1 MAKGMPAKKM
11 VAKKAVPKPAQVP
24 IFLSGNEIA
33 ALAAS
38 QINYH
43 LMGYYPITPS
53 TEVAETL
60 DAMRAE
66 GVHNINMIPGDGE
79 HGAAGICY
87 GATTAGGRVFNA
99 TSANGLMFA
108 FEQLPV
114 QSATRFPMVFNIVT
128 RSISG
133 PLDIRCDHSDIM
145 LAINTGWII
154 LLASDPQAVYDM
166 NIVAPKIGEHRDV
179 RLPVM
184 VAYDGF
190 FTSHQ
195 KRLIYHFENR
205 KVVQNFLGP
214 FEPTVTSVD
223 PKKPVTIGPYMNDPD
238 LINNKK
244 QMALAMEQ
252 AYRVIP
258 KLFREYGKLSG
269 RSYSMVEKYRMEDA
283 DAALFILNS
292 AAETAKDAV
301 DILRRQGKKVGLIKL
316 NVIRPFP
323 IREVV
328 EALKN
333 IKGLVVADRQDNPG
347 GWGGQMTVEVKAA
360 LQDVPR
366 SKTKVASRIYG
377 IGGKEFFID
386 DALELLE
393 EAVKIAKTKKVDV
406 PYEFHGANPGDKT
419 FRPKHI
425 FKPIAEEE
433 SSGIIKVR
441 EDEES
446 GKIKV
451 SGVVARNLTERP
463 KRVASGHGACPG
475 CGIFT
480 NLNIF
485 MKGLQGHVVVLFH
498 TGCGMV
504 VTTGYPFTSHK
515 VTYIH
520 NLFQNG
526 AATLSGVVEMFEER
540 KRRGEIPEDEK
551 ITFLMVTGDGGHDI
565 GMGPSIGAAM
575 RGHRMIII
583 EYDNQG
589 YQNTGS
595 QLSFTVPLGHQTSTS
610 HFGPYQHGKTTHHKD
625 TAQIFSAC
633 NIPYVF
639 TAAESQFRDMIQ
651 KAAKAQK
658 IAEKGLV
665 FGKLISICPLAWM
678 TEERMSMEII
688 QAAIDSCFFP
698 LYEVEDGIT
707 TINYDPEEK
716 GKKVSVTEWLK
727 HMGKTKHMFRPEC
740 KPELEE
746 FQSEV
751 DRRWIR
757 LKEMHKNPYL

>member
-1 MAKGMPAKKM
+1 
-11 VAKKAVPKPAQVP
+11 
-24 IFLSGNEIA
+24 
-33 ALAAS
+33 
-38 QINYH
+38 
-43 LMGYYPITPS
+43 
-53 TEVAETL
+53 
-60 DAMRAE
+60 
-66 GVHNINMIPGDGE
+66 
-79 HGAAGICY
+79 
-87 GATTAGGRVFNA
+87 
-99 TSANGLMFA
+99 MFG

-114 QSATRFPMVFNIVT
+114 QSGTRFPMVFNIVT

-154 LLASDPQAVYDM
+154 LMASDPQAVYDM
-166 NIVAPKIGEHRDV
+166 NIVAPKIGEHKDV

-184 VAYDGF
+184 VAFDGF

-195 KRLIYHFENR
+195 KRLIHHFEDKR
-205 KVVQNFLGP
+205 VVQDFLGP
-214 FEPTVTSVD
+214 FEPTVTCVD

-244 QMALAMEQ
+244 QLSVAMEK

-258 KLFREYGKLSG
+258 KVLREYARLSG
-269 RSYSMVEKYRMEDA
+269 RRYDMVEKYRMDDA
-283 DAALFILNS
+283 TAAMLILNS
-292 AAETAKDAV
+292 AGETSKEAV
-301 DILRRQGKKVGLIKL
+301 DILRAKGKKVGLIKL

-323 IREVV
+323 EKEVL
-328 EALKN
+328 ETLKGSR
-333 IKGLVVADRQDNPG
+333 GLVVADRQDNPG
-347 GWGGQMTVEVKAA
+347 GWAGQMAME
-360 LQDVPR
+360 
-366 SKTKVASRIYG
+366 YG
-377 IGGKEFFID
+377 IGGKEFYID
-386 DALELLE
+386 DALELLD
-393 EAVKIAKTKKVDV
+393 EALKIARTGKVDV
-406 PYEFHGANPGDKT
+406 PYEFHGANPGDKKFKPKEL
-419 FRPKHI
+419 FRPISEK
-425 FKPIAEEE
+425 E
-433 SSGIIKVR
+433 SSGLVTATEDDESGEIKVR
-441 EDEES
+441 
-446 GKIKV
+446 
-451 SGVVARNLTERP
+451 GVAARKLTEMP

-485 MKGLQGHVVVLFH
+485 LKGLQGHVVVLFH

-540 KRRGEIPEDEK
+540 KKRGEIPEDEK

-565 GMGPSIGAAM
+565 GMGISIGAAM

-639 TAAESQFRDMIQ
+639 TAAESNYRDMIR

-658 IAEKGLV
+658 IAEQGIV
-665 FGKLISICPLAWM
+665 FGKLISMCPLAWM
-678 TEERMSMEII
+678 TEERMRTASRR
-688 QAAIDSCFFP
+688 S
-698 LYEVEDGIT
+698 IT
-707 TINYDPEEK
+707 TPRRR
-716 GKKVSVTEWLK
+716 VRRFPWLI
-727 HMGKTKHMFRPEC
+727 G
-740 KPELEE
+740 
-746 FQSEV
+746 
-751 DRRWIR
+751 
-757 LKEMHKNPYL
+757 